1 MSGDAIRADSEAVL
15 FGEWSV
21 LIIPEKGVTMIFHNS
36 MVIPSLYTS
45 EEQAVIERWLH
56 SGPVYPGRDNLD
68 DSNKVAEIA
77 LSCVQK
83 QLPRSVQIMK
93 DGGAT
98 LNRRSWESSIPMR
111 NQVLFPIH
119 LFEVDRNDAH
129 PETICPESYFATL
142 LAGYNVYVVTMS
154 QASDASYGYFD
165 TAVDFFEAVDNAD
178 YIASNARLI
187 LKACWRFQQKEL
199 NKPRWS
205 KLLKSGLIEADS
217 ALRLRDEV
225 WNTVE
230 NNAVA
235 V

>member
-1 MSGDAIRADSEAVL
+1 
-15 FGEWSV
+15 
-21 LIIPEKGVTMIFHNS
+21 MIFHKS
-36 MVIPSLYTS
+36 MVIPSLYTC
-45 EEQAVIERWLH
+45 EEQGVIERWLR
-56 SGPVYPGRDNLD
+56 SGPVYPGRDSLED
-68 DSNKVAEIA
+68 ANKVAEIV
-77 LSCVQK
+77 LSCVQ
-83 QLPRSVQIMK
+83 QRLPMSVSIK
-93 DGGAT
+93 LDGEAT
-98 LNRRSWESSIPMR
+98 LNRRSWESSVPMR

-119 LFEVDRNDAH
+119 LFEVDRDDAH

-142 LAGYNVYVVTMS
+142 LPGYNVYVVTMS

-165 TAVDFFEAVDNAD
+165 TAVDFFEAIDDAD

-187 LKACWRFQQKEL
+187 LKACWRFQQKEQ

-230 NNAVA
+230 NNAVVA
-235 V
+235 